1 MTASPISDLNPVLMA
16 SGSKLTLVSK
26 GKLFIFPCGTEGSGI
41 VSSPPVWVVRSDQN
55 LKVEMNITSLSLQ
68 CFHTF

>member
-26 GKLFIFPCGTEGSGI
+26 GKLVTFPCGKLLRGMG
-41 VSSPPVWVVRSDQN
+41 
-55 LKVEMNITSLSLQ
+55 
-68 CFHTF
+68 

>member
-26 GKLFIFPCGTEGSGI
+26 GKLHFPVALRGVG
-41 VSSPPVWVVRSDQN
+41 
-55 LKVEMNITSLSLQ
+55 
-68 CFHTF
+68 

>member
-16 SGSKLTLVSK
+16 SGSKLTLISK
-26 GKLFIFPCGTEGSGI
+26 GKLVAFPCGTEGSGI
-41 VSSPPVWVVRSDQN
+41 VSSPLPWVDRSGQN
-55 LKVEMNITSLSLQ
+55 LKVEINIVGLAPL